1 MSPISVVIAGYAR
14 SPFHF
19 ARKGA
24 LVDIEALLSALVGG
38 VVVHRVVDFLP
49 GTQHGALVVDGGF
62 LLLCLA

>member
-24 LVDIEALLSALVGG
+24 LVDIRPDDLAAAVLKGLVEKLDLDL
-38 VVVHRVVDFLP
+38 RCWRTWSWAAP
-49 GTQHGALVVDGGF
+49 IRRRNRA
-62 LLLCLA
+62 